1 MGRIIRYLK
10 NVAPGFSCTKRAHK
24 VLKLDFHYDAIY
36 QSVRKLHHSIFLP
49 FIKVL
54 LNFENGT

>member
-1 MGRIIRYLK
+1 MGRIMRYVK
-10 NVAPGFSCTKRAHK
+10 NVVRGFSCTKRAHK
-24 VLKLDFHYDAIY
+24 VLKWDFHYDAIY

-49 FIKVL
+49 LFKVL

>member
-1 MGRIIRYLK
+1 MGRIILYVK
-10 NVAPGFSCTKRAHK
+10 NVVHGFSCSKRAHK
-24 VLKLDFHYDAIY
+24 VLKWDFHYDAIY

-49 FIKVL
+49 LFKVL